1 MYEQT
6 YQKEGSI
13 PQTYLMETYPNG
25 GDLASEARCLILIL
39 DTLRFVKKLDGSRLN
54 GEDKL

>member
-13 PQTYLMETYPNG
+13 PQTYLMETYPNVVCVC
-25 GDLASEARCLILIL
+25 LAARDIIMASPDCDSVTRLEARREES
-39 DTLRFVKKLDGSRLN
+39 DD
-54 GEDKL
+54 